1 MRLSK
6 VRELSMPLG
15 LSKIPRY
22 ALRNW
27 LAAAAQARMLRRESG
42 AGEPGARIGPAAWK
56 TAILGFSVLV
66 YAPTP
71 SAADQVASVIGCSV
85 GSTHLYCSDPTILVL
100 RDALDA
106 AWPEAQ
112 RALGTGAIVDQDTA
126 YRDAVLSCGGDRVC
140 LITAVAG
147 QVGTLRGWAYP
158 DPTDAP
164 VLAPSETEA
173 PQAGTPAQSDAA
185 EIAALLGCDG
195 NVELAHCADPSIA
208 ALATDR
214 IASAREMIQADPG
227 MAAADKVDRS
237 MLSRALERC
246 ADDLS
251 CVRQA
256 LTMSTESIRG
266 MAGLPPKME
275 GPGEVAL
282 DEDILALVRRA
293 EDAARTRNTSRIA
306 AAEAEAKAIEERL
319 TAEAASREETLVS
332 QAQTT
337 ADAYASEWMAATT
350 ALSPY
355 PQSLETFARIYQTPE
370 AWVEW
375 RDSSCR
381 QYPEPLACMAQATFD
396 REGMAALA
404 AEQLEIGQQSSA
416 RAAEIARERA
426 LEAARLEEQRLEAE
440 ARLAA
445 QRQEAAE
452 RLARAMVP
460 EEMARIFP
468 PDSLLLHLIDGDF
481 DTLDERLREMVAREY
496 AGPISM
502 SVEMFAPGRAEEIR
516 AGIIANRRNLF
527 AANYA
532 ITRYREIGGCGDR
545 VVKTYLRSVSGTET
559 RTLSGRLIDQTE
571 GFDVYIDIPRQFV
584 RYIRRTGVS
593 DSDLFIHEV
602 RAMGCGHPARRI
614 VEDNLEAF
622 AERRD
627 FIPWQQ

>member
-1 MRLSK
+1 MQPIGDLALDDDKAVNAVSTGERLSRK
-6 VRELSMPLG
+6 RRTVRRTAS
-15 LSKIPRY
+15 RA
-22 ALRNW
+22 AL
-27 LAAAAQARMLRRESG
+27 
-42 AGEPGARIGPAAWK
+42 
-56 TAILGFSVLV
+56 LGFVAVL
-66 YAPTP
+66 YHPTP
-71 SAADQVASVIGCSV
+71 SVADQVASVIGCSV

-112 RALGTGAIVDQDTA
+112 RSLGTGAMVDQDTA
-126 YRDAVLSCGGDRVC
+126 YRDTVLSCGGDRVC
-140 LITAVAG
+140 LITAVAE

-158 DPTDAP
+158 EPTDAP
-164 VLAPSETEA
+164 VLAPPETEA
-173 PQAGTPAQSDAA
+173 PQADTPAQADAA

-195 NVELAHCADPSIA
+195 NVKPARCADPSID

-275 GPGEVAL
+275 GPGEGAL
-282 DEDILALVRRA
+282 DEDVRSLVRRA
-293 EDAARTRNTSRIA
+293 EDAARTRNTSQIA
-306 AAEAEAKAIEERL
+306 AAEAEAKAVEERL
-319 TAEAASREETLVS
+319 TAEAASREQTLVS
-332 QAQTT
+332 QAQRT

-396 REGMAALA
+396 RERMAALA
-404 AEQLEIGQQSSA
+404 AEQLEIGQQSAA

-440 ARLAA
+440 TRLAA

-452 RLARAMVP
+452 RLTR
-460 EEMARIFP
+460 EMAPAELAKIFP
-468 PDSLLLHLIDGDF
+468 ENSLLLHLVHGDF
-481 DTLDERLREMVAREY
+481 DTLDAELREMVEREY
-496 AGPISM
+496 AGKISATIGLL
-502 SVEMFAPGRAEEIR
+502 APGRAEEIR
-516 AGIIANRRNLF
+516 AGIIGNRRNLF
-527 AANYA
+527 AASYA
-532 ITRYREIGGCGDR
+532 VTRFRELGACGDR
-545 VVKTYLRSVSGTET
+545 IVKTFLRSVSGTET
-559 RTLSGRLIDQTE
+559 RTLSGRVVDRTE
-571 GFDVYIDIPRQFV
+571 GFDVYIDIPRQFA
-584 RYIRRTGVS
+584 RYIRRTGVD
-593 DSDLFIHEV
+593 DSDLFIEEV
-602 RAMGCGHPARRI
+602 RAMGCNHPSRRV
-614 VEDNLEAF
+614 VEDNLVAF

-627 FIPWQQ
+627 FIPWRP